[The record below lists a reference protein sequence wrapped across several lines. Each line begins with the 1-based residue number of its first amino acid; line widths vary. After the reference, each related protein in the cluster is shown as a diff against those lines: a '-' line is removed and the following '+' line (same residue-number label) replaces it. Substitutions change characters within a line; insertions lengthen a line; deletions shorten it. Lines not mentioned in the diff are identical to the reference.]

1 MKISRLIATAG
12 ITLAGSLFGGTA
24 MSAEPAEI
32 TFFIWAGSNQGV
44 VPTEVIQKYQQTNP
58 NVKINI
64 LESNNTITYP
74 KMVAAYRTTPDKPL
88 VNCGFFNVD
97 SITKGDVEEL
107 WAPLDPKRV
116 TNLTNIEQKYARPEN
131 KGVPYMM
138 SGIGILYNKNAVKEP
153 PKSWAEMWDPKF
165 RGRVTMFDY
174 DNRMLV
180 IAAKLNGGG
189 EDNIDPGFKVW
200 SENAKNFRALVD
212 SNDAV
217 KNLLVSG
224 DAWVAPWFSGLS
236 YVWMREGSPLGFAIP
251 KEGTIGFPLYL
262 AMVKGGTPAQQAV
275 CEDLLNE
282 LMAPANAGR
291 YAKLTF
297 AVPLLKNAELDE
309 EQKKDPLLNAELAA
323 SSIALDYN
331 SIALD
336 AADWR
341 ERWDR
346 EVKFKLR

>member
-1 MKISRLIATAG
+1 
-12 ITLAGSLFGGTA
+12 
-24 MSAEPAEI
+24 
-32 TFFIWAGSNQGV
+32 
-44 VPTEVIQKYQQTNP
+44 
-58 NVKINI
+58 
-64 LESNNTITYP
+64 
-74 KMVAAYRTTPDKPL
+74 
-88 VNCGFFNVD
+88 
-97 SITKGDVEEL
+97 
-107 WAPLDPKRV
+107 
-116 TNLTNIEQKYARPEN
+116 
-131 KGVPYMM
+131 
-138 SGIGILYNKNAVKEP
+138 
-153 PKSWAEMWDPKF
+153 
-165 RGRVTMFDY
+165 MFDY

-189 EDNIDPGFKVW
+189 EDNIDPGFQVW

-236 YVWMREGSPLGFAIP
+236 YVWMREGAPLGFAIP

-262 AMVKGGTPAQQAV
+262 AMVKGVTPAQKAV

-282 LMAPANAGR
+282 LMSPANAGR
-291 YAKLTF
+291 YGKLTF
-297 AVPLLKNAELDE
+297 AVPLVKNAELDE

-323 SSIALDYN
+323 TSIALDYG

>member
-1 MKISRLIATAG
+1 MSTSR
-12 ITLAGSLFGGTA
+12 TLAAAGAAVAVSLFSHA
-24 MSAEPAEI
+24 AFSADSTEI

-44 VPTEVIQKYQQTNP
+44 VPSEVIKKYQEVHP

-88 VNCGFFNVD
+88 VHCGFFNVD
-97 SITKGDVEEL
+97 SITKGDVEGL
-107 WAPLDPKRV
+107 WDTLDPKRV
-116 TNLTNIEQKYARPEN
+116 ANLANVEPKYARPDN

-138 SGIGILYNKNAVKEP
+138 SGIGILYNKNAIKEP
-153 PKSWAEMWDPKF
+153 PKSWTEMWDPKN

-174 DNRMLV
+174 DTRMLV
-180 IAAKLNGGG
+180 IAAKLNGGS
-189 EDNIDPGFKVW
+189 EDDIDPGFKVW

-224 DAWVAPWFSGLS
+224 DAWMAPWFSGLS
-236 YVWMREGSPLGFAIP
+236 YVWMREGAPLGFAIP

-262 AMVKGGTPAQQAV
+262 AMVKGATPDQRAV

-282 LMAPANAGR
+282 LLSPVNSGR

-297 AVPLLKNAELDE
+297 AVPLVKNAELDE
-309 EQKKDPLLNAELAA
+309 EQKSDPLLNAELAA
-323 SSIALDYN
+323 KSIALDYG
-331 SIALD
+331 SMAQD

>member
-1 MKISRLIATAG
+1 MKVSRIIATACVALG
-12 ITLAGSLFGGTA
+12 TSLLGSVA
-24 MSAEPAEI
+24 HSAEPTEI
-32 TFFIWAGSNQGV
+32 TFFIWAGSNQGI
-44 VPTEVIQKYQQTNP
+44 VPTEVIEKYRKANP
-58 NVKINI
+58 DVKINI

-97 SITKGDVEEL
+97 SITKGDVDDL

-116 TNLTNIEQKYARPEN
+116 PNLANIEPKYARPDS
-131 KGVPYMM
+131 KGTPYMM
-138 SGIGILYNKNAVKEP
+138 SGIGILYNKNAMKEP
-153 PKSWAEMWDPKF
+153 PKSWTEMWDPKN
-165 RGRVTMFDY
+165 RGRITMFDY

-180 IAAKLNGGG
+180 IAARLNGGG

-224 DAWVAPWFSGLS
+224 DAWMAPWFSGLS
-236 YVWMREGSPLGFAIP
+236 YVWIREGAPLGFAIP

-262 AMVKGGTPAQQAV
+262 GMVKGGTPAQKAV
-275 CEDLLNE
+275 CEDLINE
-282 LMAPANAGR
+282 LMTPENAGR
-291 YAKLTF
+291 YSKLTF
-297 AVPLLKNAELDE
+297 AVSLVKNAVLDD
-309 EQKKDPLLNAELAA
+309 EQKNDPLLNAELAA
-323 SSIALDYN
+323 TSIPFDYG
-331 SIALD
+331 SIGQD

>member
-1 MKISRLIATAG
+1 MTASRLIAAAG
-12 ITLAGSLFGGTA
+12 AALLAGAFGGAARAADPT
-24 MSAEPAEI
+24 EI
-32 TFFIWAGSNQGV
+32 TFFIWAGSNQGI
-44 VPTEVIQKYQQTNP
+44 VPSEVIQKYQAANP

-88 VNCGFFNVD
+88 VHCGFFNVD
-97 SITKGDVEEL
+97 SITKGDVEGL
-107 WAPLDPKRV
+107 WAPLDPQRV
-116 TNLTNIEQKYARPEN
+116 TSLAQVEPKYARPDN
-131 KGVPYMM
+131 KGAPYMM

-153 PKSWAEMWDPKF
+153 PKSWTEMWDPKY

-174 DNRMLV
+174 DSRMLV
-180 IAAKLNGGG
+180 IAAKMNGGG
-189 EDNIDPGFKVW
+189 EDNIDPGFETW
-200 SENAKNFRALVD
+200 AQNAKNFRALVD

-236 YVWMREGSPLGFAIP
+236 YVWIREGSPLGFAIP

-262 AMVKGGTPAQQAV
+262 AMVKGVTPAQKAV

-282 LMAPANAGR
+282 MMSPANAGR

-297 AVPLLKNAELDE
+297 AVPLVKNAELDE

-323 SSIALDYN
+323 SSIALDYG
-331 SIALD
+331 SMAQD
-336 AADWR
+336 ASDWR